1 MEARATF
8 RAARPAG
15 AIATFIVALLAA
27 LLVGGAGG
35 YLIRGL
41 SIPAA
46 STPASQSTVRVVA
59 SPHYGGQL
67 PSPTPSSSP
76 YQITDPSGRVITI

>member
-8 RAARPAG
+8 RGARPAG

-41 SIPAA
+41 SVPAA
-46 STPASQSTVRVVA
+46 AAPASQSTVRVVE
-59 SPHYGGQL
+59 SPPYGEL
-67 PSPTPSSSP
+67 PSSAPSPSP
-76 YQITDPSGRVITI
+76 YRTTDPSGRVITI